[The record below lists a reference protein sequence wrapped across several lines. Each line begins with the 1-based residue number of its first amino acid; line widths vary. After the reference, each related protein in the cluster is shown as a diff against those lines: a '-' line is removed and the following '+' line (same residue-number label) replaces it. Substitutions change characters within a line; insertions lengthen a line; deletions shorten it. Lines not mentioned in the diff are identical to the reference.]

1 MNLFPHQTAAL
12 NETDGFENVAYYH
25 DMGLGKTFTGAEK
38 LVEFGGLRNLV
49 ICQKSKVDDWL
60 LHFRENYP
68 SLLVFDGTRKKEL
81 VAYLNMHPPNFQAV
95 CVINYDKIWRRPEL
109 LKAPCDT
116 LMLDESSLIQNEE
129 TKRAKAI
136 LKISHDHAILLSGTI
151 TSGKYERLWSQ
162 AQLLGWNLTKEV
174 YYAHYVDFEWVETDG
189 FFRRQINGYKNVER
203 LKRKLREHGAHFL
216 KTEEVFELPEQ
227 TWTDIT
233 VQPSKDY
240 RKFLREHLVTVEG
253 HELIGDTPLTMRLY
267 ARELCGQYSEAKL
280 EAFHDLLMS
289 TNDRLVIFYNFN
301 EELRKLIEIV
311 GERPKSIVN
320 GSLKDLTNY
329 ERESDSV
336 TFVQY
341 AAGSMGLNLQKAN
354 KMIFFTPPVSV
365 EQWMQAPKRIHR
377 IGQSQPCFYWRLIVK
392 GSVEEDIYATLAEGK
407 DWTDYL
413 FK

>member
-1 MNLFPHQTAAL
+1 MNLFPHQTTAL
-12 NETDGFENVAYYH
+12 NETEGFDNVAYYH

-38 LVEFGGLRNLV
+38 LVEFGGLRNLLV
-49 ICQKSKVDDWL
+49 CQKSKVDDWL
-60 LHFRENYP
+60 QHFRENYP

-81 VAYLNMHPPNFQAV
+81 VAYLNMHPPDSQAV

-136 LKISHDHAILLSGTI
+136 LKIPHTHAILLSGTI

-216 KTEEVFELPEQ
+216 KTEEVFELPEK

-233 VQPSKDY
+233 VPTSKDY

-280 EAFHDLLMS
+280 EAFRDLLMS
-289 TNDRLVIFYNFN
+289 TNDRLVIFYNFT
-301 EELRKLIEIV
+301 EELRKMVEIAE
-311 GERPKSIVN
+311 ERPKSIVN

-341 AAGSMGLNLQKAN
+341 AAGAMGLNLQKAN

-377 IGQSQPCFYWRLIVK
+377 IGQSQPCFYYRLIVM

-413 FK
+413 FN